1 MADQELST
9 KYTADMKEWDAAVAK
24 AIADMSKLDSYLRKA
39 TQAHNLSARATKDD
53 AVQQSQLVA
62 ALNSLKRGLSETNAS
77 IAKNTTSLKSNSD
90 QAKTAAKEY
99 DQTGT
104 SLASFAK
111 GYLTVAAVMGAGQ
124 IFLDST
130 KEVTKYENQLKV
142 ASGTTEEYAKN
153 TQFLEGLA
161 AKYNKNVIDLGSNF
175 AKLTIATKGTNLEG
189 AQTEKLFAAVTAT
202 SAALQMSVDDTNGTF
217 NAFIQMVSKGN
228 VQAEEL
234 RGQLGERLYGA
245 FNLAAKSMGVTTSEL
260 NKMLER
266 GEVMASDLLPKL
278 TVELENTFGK
288 DAEKNAHNLGSAIEY
303 ATGQLTLLIAETGKS
318 SGLTDFFAQAA
329 KDAGGLFSQLRLLNK
344 EKGLFAAAGGLAGAV
359 LETGLN
365 GTGYSSPALNYARG
379 RQNAPIKGP
388 LLDTSRD
395 RLSSSEDYGKQ
406 FGIRDTDPK
415 TEEKLRKANESAA
428 NKANTAVNKWVS
440 EQIQASK
447 DRIAVAF
454 AAIEAQNQ
462 PDLKRHGTL
471 SGTAIGMA
479 DSRGITQGYDKVT
492 DENVTKKFTNQPGA
506 GMSLNIDRIAAG
518 MTEAV
523 KKHAAAIDAFKN
535 ENSELAEESLRIE
548 SISENLEDGIMDMY
562 GSMAAATE
570 AGWGSVI
577 EKVKAGTL
585 SYSEALMA
593 ITRLDAIDNIE
604 QMTKDLQINLVS
616 GISESIG
623 AIAAGGAGIEDL
635 MSNIYSTFGGFLMNL
650 GKQLL
655 VTSGVFKGLKA
666 ALMTLSGPV
675 AAIAGA
681 AAIAAG
687 AALKSYAS
695 NSGKKTA
702 GSFYTGGVIQ
712 GRTGV
717 DNLTANV
724 SAGEMILNKSQQS
737 NLFAMLD
744 HGFSGS
750 MFRNNQ
756 LSQSSGQFGSGV
768 LKAKLR
774 GDYLDILV
782 DRGSERNK
790 RYR

>member
-99 DQTGT
+99 DQTGA

-142 ASGTTEEYAKN
+142 ASGTMEEYAKN

-245 FNLAAKSMGVTTSEL
+245 FNLAAKSMGVTTQEL

-266 GEVMASDLLPKL
+266 GEVMADQLLPQL
-278 TVELENTFGK
+278 AIELENTFGA
-288 DAEKNAHNLGSAIEY
+288 DAEKNAHNLGSALEY
-303 ATGQLTLLIAETGKS
+303 VTGQISLLIAETGKT
-318 SGLTDFFAQAA
+318 SGFTSFLTRAA
-329 KDAGGLFSQLRLLNK
+329 EDAGDLFSKLRLLNK

-365 GTGYSSPALNYARG
+365 GTGYSSPALDYARSQQYMQAYDPTLQSFPG
-379 RQNAPIKGP
+379 EIKSGNKFAP
-388 LLDTSRD
+388 
-395 RLSSSEDYGKQ
+395 LSSFAKADL
-406 FGIRDTDPK
+406 PK
-415 TEEKLRKANESAA
+415 TPEAEAKIKAANERAARKAE
-428 NKANTAVNKWVS
+428 TAVNKWVS

-471 SGTAIGMA
+471 SDTAIGQA
-479 DSRGITQGYDKVT
+479 SPRGIETGFSSLSSFNLDSKFSTDVSSTTTALEKLAHVMEQMNSLTPVDWNDKLAAQKLSEANSALAAEGLRT
-492 DENVTKKFTNQPGA
+492 EEIGNQLSDGITN
-506 GMSLNIDRIAAG
+506 SLRN
-518 MTEAV
+518 
-523 KKHAAAIDAFKN
+523 AAASTM
-535 ENSELAEESLRIE
+535 E
-548 SISENLEDGIMDMY
+548 G
-562 GSMAAATE
+562 
-570 AGWGSVI
+570 V
-577 EKVKAGTL
+577 
-585 SYSEALMA
+585 
-593 ITRLDAIDNIE
+593 
-604 QMTKDLQINLVS
+604 
-616 GISESIG
+616 G
-623 AIAAGGAGIEDL
+623 AIGAGIATGTADL
-635 MSNIYSTFGGFLMNL
+635 ADVGNMFLGIMANL
-650 GKQLL
+650 FEQIGQ
-655 VTSGVFKGLKA
+655 
-666 ALMTLSGPV
+666 TLAS
-675 AAIAGA
+675 A
-681 AAIAAG
+681 AAAFLIADLAIGTVNPVGAAAG
-687 AALKSYAS
+687 AALAYAAAAVARS
-695 NSGKKTA
+695 QMSEA
-702 GSFYTGGVIQ
+702 GTQAFWTGGVVQ
-712 GRTGV
+712 PRNGDSVPAMLTPGEMV
-717 DNLTANV
+717 LTQSHQSNLMSWLDGAHSAGSYGADS
-724 SAGEMILNKSQQS
+724 SAGEQKSITV
-737 NLFAMLD
+737 NVV
-744 HGFSGS
+744 G
-750 MFRNNQ
+750 
-756 LSQSSGQFGSGV
+756 
-768 LKAKLR
+768 K
-774 GDYLDILV
+774 I
-782 DRGSERNK
+782 RGSDIDVSGERGRRKNK
-790 RYR
+790 YFE